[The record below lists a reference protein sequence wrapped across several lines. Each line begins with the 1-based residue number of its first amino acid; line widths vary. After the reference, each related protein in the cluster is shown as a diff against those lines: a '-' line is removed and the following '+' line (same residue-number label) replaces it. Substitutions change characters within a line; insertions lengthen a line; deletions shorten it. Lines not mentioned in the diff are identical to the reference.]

1 MSSDYSNKMDDQKY
15 LQKVELKLANK
26 NVDDAL
32 KKLKTCNYYY
42 VYFILF
48 FRILNFLTNVIYNP

>member
-1 MSSDYSNKMDDQKY
+1 MDDQKY